1 MMPKRPSEEGYPMK
15 RVLIAAVAL
24 AAMAGA
30 AAAQPAYDSSQ
41 GGPPSDYPRC
51 THKGQDRCMSG
62 GGHMKGHHMGG
73 HHMSKGDKDKGD
85 KGKGGKSSSDG
96 ERG

>member
-1 MMPKRPSEEGYPMK
+1 MK
-15 RVLIAAVAL
+15 RLLIAAAAL
-24 AAMAGA
+24 TAMAGA

-51 THKGQDRCMSG
+51 THKGQDRCMAG
-62 GGHMKGHHMGG
+62 GGHGHHMVAKQKSDNGAKPAA
-73 HHMSKGDKDKGD
+73 KG
-85 KGKGGKSSSDG
+85 GKGAKSGKSSSDG